1 MPPLLS
7 FAFLCIRP
15 LSTKKRRLL
24 LLWLVH
30 AQGARCWLLDVDGA
44 AMLFAGRGAQC
55 CLLDVDGAGMLF
67 AGKGA
72 QCCLL
77 DVVGLLLELVMV
89 P

>member
-1 MPPLLS
+1 
-7 FAFLCIRP
+7 
-15 LSTKKRRLL
+15 
-24 LLWLVH
+24 
-30 AQGARCWLLDVDGA
+30 
-44 AMLFAGRGAQC
+44 
-55 CLLDVDGAGMLF
+55 MLF